1 MDDHTYI
8 AIDLKSFYASVECV
22 ERGLDPL
29 KTRLVVADL
38 SRTEKTICLAVSPA
52 LKDYGIPGRPRLFEV
67 EQKVRDIK
75 KRTGENIDY
84 IVAVPRM
91 AKYIDISAKI
101 YEVYLKYVSAEDIHV
116 YSIDECFI
124 DITQYLPLY
133 HMTAHELAEKIIRD
147 VLATTG
153 ITATAGIAS
162 NLYLC
167 KIAMDIVAKHVKADA
182 DGVRIAELDEM
193 SYRRLLWDHKPIT
206 DFWRVGPGIAKSL
219 GQSGIYTMGELARTS
234 VYNPELLYT
243 LFGIDAEIL
252 IDHAWGYETCTIADI
267 KAYQP
272 RSNSLSSGQVL
283 ACPYDFEK
291 ARLVVQEMTD
301 SLVLEL
307 VEKKL
312 ATDSLTLH
320 VGYDRKIVDSGK
332 YSGETKTDRYGRNV
346 PKSAHG
352 TVSLGTFS
360 NSTKRIMDAVM
371 QLYDD
376 IVDKKMSVHRLNL
389 CANNLSKEGYEQ
401 FDLFTDIKEAEKERR
416 MQEAM
421 LSIKKKFGKN
431 AILKA
436 ADLQQGAT
444 VMERNNQIGG
454 HKA

>member
-1 MDDHTYI
+1 MNDHTYI

-29 KTRLVVADL
+29 TTRLVVADL

-52 LKDYGIPGRPRLFEV
+52 LKEYGIPGRPRLFEV

-75 KRTGENIDY
+75 RRTGENIEY
-84 IVAVPRM
+84 IVAAPRM
-91 AKYIDISAKI
+91 AKYIDVSAKI

-124 DITQYLPLY
+124 DVTQYLPLY
-133 HMTAHELAEKIIRD
+133 HMTAYELTEKIIRD
-147 VLATTG
+147 VLAATG

-193 SYRRLLWDHKPIT
+193 SYRRLLWDHKPLT
-206 DFWRVGPGIAKSL
+206 DFWRVGPGIARNL

-291 ARLVVQEMTD
+291 ARLVVQEMTE

-312 ATDSLTLH
+312 ATDSLTLY
-320 VGYDRKIVDSGK
+320 VGYDRKNVDSGK

-352 TVSLGTFS
+352 TANLGTFS
-360 NSTKRIMDAVM
+360 NSTKKIMYAVM

-376 IVDKKMSVHRLNL
+376 IVDKKMSVHRLSL

-401 FDLFTDIKEAEKERR
+401 FDLFTDIKETERERR

-444 VMERNNQIGG
+444 VMERNSQIGG